1 MTARGWL
8 ALMVMLVVVSI
19 PPALFLLF
27 GVTLDDVV
35 ITIGGSVGVLTGYV
49 AGQLMWMSRQDYLDR
64 KRS

>member
-8 ALMVMLVVVSI
+8 ALMTMLVVVCI

-64 KRS
+64 KRP